1 MDMENMSILTTEEK
15 VVQMCDIINLMDAR
29 IKELEVE
36 VEPFLVMF
44 EKVGLPMD
52 LVLLILNVAAGFVH
66 AS

>member
-1 MDMENMSILTTEEK
+1 MFYNLLELTIPKGFILFT
-15 VVQMCDIINLMDAR
+15 
-29 IKELEVE
+29 ELEVE
-36 VEPFLVMF
+36 VKPCLVML